1 MARLTEQLRC
11 VLRASIAELWP
22 DAPSATPGRD
32 RVPRVALELAR
43 SIAAAVDHQ
52 HDLLAAGLAA
62 SIVALARDSEALV
75 ALGLGGEAPIVSP
88 GALVGF
94 AGERIFALRDAAK
107 AAKGPRRRESAH

>member
-1 MARLTEQLRC
+1 MLNAPPARER
-11 VLRASIAELWP
+11 R
-22 DAPSATPGRD
+22 GR
-32 RVPRVALELAR
+32 RHLGLLL
-43 SIAAAVDHQ
+43 
-52 HDLLAAGLAA
+52 DLLTLEE
-62 SIVALARDSEALV
+62 VATKDEVAQRG